1 MVCSS
6 RELNHDIIAILN
18 LGGIQQD
25 ETSSV
30 LAEDFD
36 DEEDDEYDPNEDDED
51 AVSEIFGSL

>member
-51 AVSEIFGSL
+51 AVSEIIGSL